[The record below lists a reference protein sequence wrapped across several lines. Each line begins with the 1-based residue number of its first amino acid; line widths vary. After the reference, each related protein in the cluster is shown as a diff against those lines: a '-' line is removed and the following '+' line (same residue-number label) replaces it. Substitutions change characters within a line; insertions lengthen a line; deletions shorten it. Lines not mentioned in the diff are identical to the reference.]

1 MKKYSRLSLLV
12 ITLLLATAF
21 LSCGRNS
28 ANGNRDRETNI
39 RFLNAVSDVESLDFF
54 LDFKL
59 YLPDV
64 SYLESSPYDT
74 YQTGGQKLQVNING
88 TGTRLVDTTIGLSD
102 RRDTTII
109 VAGRKNNATL
119 ITARDDNDPASANI
133 AKIRFINLAFAYNK
147 LDLYIVNTGG
157 SISTL
162 APTYANI
169 NYKRVG
175 NYLVLD
181 QGNYSVILT
190 EVGSKTPIAQIPN
203 TYFDGAAVYSVLA
216 VDAKGGN
223 RPAGLLLLTDKK

>member
-1 MKKYSRLSLLV
+1 MRRYSRLSLL
-12 ITLLLATAF
+12 IILTLLATTF
-21 LSCGRNS
+21 LSCGRNN

-64 SYLESSPYDT
+64 GYLENSQYDT
-74 YQTGGQKLQVNING
+74 FQTGAQKLQVNING

-109 VAGRKNNATL
+109 VAGRRNNATL
-119 ITARDDNDPASANI
+119 ITARDDNDPASSSI

-147 LDLYIVNTGG
+147 LDLYIVNAGG
-157 SISTL
+157 SIDTL
-162 APTYANI
+162 APTYSNI
-169 NYKRVG
+169 NYKSVG

-181 QGNYSVILT
+181 KGNYSVILT
-190 EVGSKTPIAQIPN
+190 VAGSKTPIAQIPN
-203 TYFDGAAVYSVLA
+203 TYFDGAAVYSLLA

-223 RPAGLLLLTDKK
+223 GPAGLLLLTDKK